1 MIKVVRALP
10 CRVWLML
17 IRPERFFKKIVLDGS
32 LEESMIRAAMFGFL
46 GGLAILVLG
55 LAGGGTL
62 TFGTAFVKLVGY
74 PIVAVAV
81 LFGFAGLLMLLS
93 EITGGNRDWEVAIK
107 GTASIFFLYPVI
119 LVLDSLAFN
128 CASLWVI
135 NIIVD
140 GYVLFLL
147 YNVAFHCMNGK
158 KWAVLSIIGL
168 SAIMLLMIYGSD
180 YRTGWLALKNPAAA
194 VACLA

>member
-1 MIKVVRALP
+1 MLKVLRALP
-10 CRVWLML
+10 RRVWLIL
-17 IRPERFFKKIVLDGS
+17 TKPERFFKKIVLDGS
-32 LEESMIRAAMFGFL
+32 LEESMIRAALFGML
-46 GGLAILVLG
+46 GGLAMLAIG

-81 LFGFAGLLMLLS
+81 LFVFSGLLMMFS
-93 EITGGNRDWEVAIK
+93 EITGGNREWEVAVK

-119 LVLDSLAFN
+119 LIMDALAFN
-128 CASLWVI
+128 CASLWII

-147 YNVAFHCMNGK
+147 YNIALHCMNGK
-158 KWAVLSIIGL
+158 KWAVLAIIGL
-168 SAIMLLMIYGSD
+168 AAVMLLMIYGSD
-180 YRTGWLALKNPAAA
+180 YRIGWLALKNPAAA
-194 VACLA
+194 VSCLA